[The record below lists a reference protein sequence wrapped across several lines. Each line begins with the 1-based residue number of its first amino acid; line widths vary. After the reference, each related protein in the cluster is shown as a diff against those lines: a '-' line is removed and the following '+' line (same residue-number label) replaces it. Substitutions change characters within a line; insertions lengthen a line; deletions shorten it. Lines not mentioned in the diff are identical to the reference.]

1 MGTPKALVGQMDISD
16 AYAFCQD
23 ITKREAR
30 NFYYA
35 FVTLPR
41 EQRQAIFAVYAFS
54 RIADDIADGAGG
66 GADKAR
72 RLDRL
77 HELVDESLASRSS
90 DPVFLALADASRRFD
105 IPKNLFHEII
115 EGVEFDLFKN
125 RYESFEELR
134 SYCYK
139 VAGVVGLVCIQI
151 FGCDDPKGKELAVD
165 LGIAMQLTNIIRDI
179 KEDFA
184 RDRVY
189 VPQNELAQFGYTEAD
204 IAGNVMNDHF
214 VGLMRFQC
222 LRAREHFESGALL
235 FPLLTKNSRSCAIGL
250 HHLYSRLLSIIENR
264 NFDVFDRRVTVPT
277 WEKLLMT
284 IRLMVMGGMPWK
296 SGQ

>member
-1 MGTPKALVGQMDISD
+1 MDISA
-16 AYAFCQD
+16 AYAVCQD

-66 GADKAR
+66 GADKAQ

-77 HELVDESLASRSS
+77 HELVDESLASSS
-90 DPVFLALADASRRFD
+90 SEPVFLALADASRRFD

-139 VAGVVGLVCIQI
+139 VAGVVG
-151 FGCDDPKGKELAVD
+151 
-165 LGIAMQLTNIIRDI
+165 
-179 KEDFA
+179 
-184 RDRVY
+184 
-189 VPQNELAQFGYTEAD
+189 
-204 IAGNVMNDHF
+204 
-214 VGLMRFQC
+214 
-222 LRAREHFESGALL
+222 
-235 FPLLTKNSRSCAIGL
+235 
-250 HHLYSRLLSIIENR
+250 
-264 NFDVFDRRVTVPT
+264 
-277 WEKLLMT
+277 
-284 IRLMVMGGMPWK
+284 
-296 SGQ
+296 